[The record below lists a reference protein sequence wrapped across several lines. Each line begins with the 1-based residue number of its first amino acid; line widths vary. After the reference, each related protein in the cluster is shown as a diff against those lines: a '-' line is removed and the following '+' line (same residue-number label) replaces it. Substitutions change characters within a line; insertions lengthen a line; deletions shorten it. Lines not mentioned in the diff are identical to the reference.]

1 MLSFLKPILNFKTLS
16 YFLFYCTGHF
26 FFISSGVRG
35 DSHLPDFKGWSALK
49 LCNKCYLSPIQYLF
63 ITPPPISPSSMA
75 STPPYSKPTLSFA
88 SSYFRVWQLHL
99 PFLLPIFF
107 SHLSSNPGGKSVS
120 STICICPETYL
131 DTNNLTTSVK
141 ATLMKD
147 TFIFDWTCGVLICLP
162 ISSLSWVY
170 YKNCPIIV
178 YYQDT
183 RLTLTKYKSNFIT
196 SLLRAFQWLF
206 ILLRRKS

>member
-107 SHLSSNPGGKSVS
+107 SHRSS
-120 STICICPETYL
+120 
-131 DTNNLTTSVK
+131 
-141 ATLMKD
+141 
-147 TFIFDWTCGVLICLP
+147 ICLL
-162 ISSLSWVY
+162 ISSLIHSANVLWASTWA
-170 YKNCPIIV
+170 KDCS
-178 YYQDT
+178 QGGTGLTGT
-183 RLTLTKYKSNFIT
+183 RCEQTATLSRQGVGSDFGRQKRLGTLENEGTRKWGLAECGTCTIET
-196 SLLRAFQWLF
+196 SLP
-206 ILLRRKS
+206 S